1 MSRLVLMELLFNWC
15 RFRTAPQSRRLLGCD
30 PEKRVH
36 RLPRRNLGILS
47 GGEVQCWGRHVAPC
61 IDRVE
66 LGVDRQLSGSWC
78 SYGKR
83 LPDTDRRLQS
93 PAFGQVG
100 GIPSIPLRRLRSF
113 CLYGV
118 GGLVQWLRKPMP
130 REQKYSGADSPR
142 DSPSRV

>member
-1 MSRLVLMELLFNWC
+1 MSHLVLMQLLADRC
-15 RFRTAPQSRRLLGCD
+15 RFCTVPQSRRPLGCD
-30 PEKRVH
+30 PELQVR

-47 GGEVQCWGRHVAPC
+47 GGEVQCWRHNVTSC

-66 LGVDRQLSGSWC
+66 LGVDRQLSGSWR
-78 SYGKR
+78 SYGKP
-83 LPDTDRRLQS
+83 LPGIDRRLQS

-100 GIPSIPLRRLRSF
+100 GIPSIPLQRLHSF

-118 GGLVQWLRKPMP
+118 GGLVQWLHKPMP
-130 REQKYSGADSPR
+130 REQKYSGVDSPR